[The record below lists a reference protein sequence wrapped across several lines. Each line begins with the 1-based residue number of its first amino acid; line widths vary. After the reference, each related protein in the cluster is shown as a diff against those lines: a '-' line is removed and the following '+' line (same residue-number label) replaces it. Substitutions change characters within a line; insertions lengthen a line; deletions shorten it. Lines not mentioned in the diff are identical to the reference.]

1 MGGVAMSS
9 ILFDAPGPRARRRHR
24 IYTIIF
30 ILVAIGIIAW
40 VAVTLADAEVLT
52 REVFELTFQE
62 NNVEYMID
70 GLQNTLK
77 AAVFAIV
84 TSLAFGA
91 VFAVGRLSNHR
102 PIRWPAVAIVEVFR
116 AIPLVLLIIIIWFA
130 YKSVIGTL
138 GALVAGLTLYNGSV
152 LAEVFRAGIH
162 AVPKGQVEAAYALGM
177 RKTQV
182 MMLIQFPQAV
192 KFMLPAIISQ
202 CVVILK
208 DTSLGFVI
216 LYEELVNN
224 ARQVAL
230 FVPNGTVVVY
240 ATAAVAF
247 IVINYSLSKL
257 AEYLERRLSRRGQGK
272 EVEEVEAL
280 TSTAAG

>member
-1 MGGVAMSS
+1 
-9 ILFDAPGPRARRRHR
+9 
-24 IYTIIF
+24 
-30 ILVAIGIIAW
+30 
-40 VAVTLADAEVLT
+40 
-52 REVFELTFQE
+52 
-62 NNVEYMID
+62 
-70 GLQNTLK
+70 
-77 AAVFAIV
+77 
-84 TSLAFGA
+84 
-91 VFAVGRLSNHR
+91 
-102 PIRWPAVAIVEVFR
+102 VAIVEVFR

>member
-1 MGGVAMSS
+1 MDGGAMSS
-9 ILFDAPGPRARRRHR
+9 VLFDVPGPRARRRHL
-24 IYTIIF
+24 IYS
-30 ILVAIGIIAW
+30 ILFVLVSIGLLTW
-40 VAVTLADAEVLT
+40 VILTLVDAGVLT
-52 REVFELTFQE
+52 EQVFEQAFQQ
-62 NNVEYMID
+62 NNVEFMLE
-70 GLQNTLK
+70 GLENTLK
-77 AAVFAIV
+77 AAVIAIV

-91 VFAVGRLSNHR
+91 VFAVARLSIHR
-102 PIRWPAVAIVEVFR
+102 PVRWPAVIVIEVFR
-116 AIPLVLLIIIIWFA
+116 AIPLVLMIIVIWYA
-130 YKSVIGTL
+130 YKDFLGTL
-138 GALVAGLTLYNGSV
+138 GSLVAGLTLYNGSV
-152 LAEVFRAGIH
+152 LAEVFRAGIN

-182 MMLIQFPQAV
+182 TAIIQFPQAV

-216 LYEELVNN
+216 LYAELVRNS
-224 ARQVAL
+224 RQVAL

-240 ATAAVAF
+240 ATAALVF

-272 EVEEVEAL
+272 QVEQVEAAL
-280 TSTAAG
+280 TDTGA

>member
-24 IYTIIF
+24 IYTVIF
-30 ILVAIGIIAW
+30 ILVALGIIAW

-102 PIRWPAVAIVEVFR
+102 PIQWPAVAVVEVFR

-152 LAEVFRAGIH
+152 LAEVFRAGIN

-240 ATAAVAF
+240 ATAAIAF